1 MNHKTLFQVFLIF
14 LVLLVSSIFYFKY
27 FHTKDSTEIIKNETP
42 TDIENTN
49 KFEGNTVK
57 EIIYESFDDNGNNY
71 IINSD
76 SGTFSDNNKEEI
88 LMTNVK
94 ATITLKN
101 GKNITL
107 KSKNAKYN
115 TQNSNTNFFYNV
127 ELNYLNHRIN
137 SDNIDI
143 LFTDSKLE
151 AFNNLVYRNSDI
163 NLIADKVEL
172 DLLTKDTKIFM
183 FDNSRVKIIKE

>member
-42 TDIENTN
+42 TDIENTS
-49 KFEGNTVK
+49 KFKGNTVK
-57 EIIYESFDDNGNNY
+57 KIIYESFDDNGNNY

>member
-163 NLIADKVEL
+163 NLIADKIEL

-183 FDNSRVKIIKE
+183 FDNSKVKIIKE